1 MKITQIRQGVFETN
15 SSSTHSIT
23 IGSSNYYIPDIT
35 KLNIQTGEYGWEID
49 TYYGLNYKASYALT
63 YAVDVNPIYVD
74 MLRDVILDAIPNC
87 IITYNGLEYDEFFD
101 KVNNDKDYFWELG
114 YIDHQSF
121 DDVEFI
127 FNSYDN
133 LYNFLFSNN
142 SYFKTDNDNH

>member
-35 KLNIQTGEYGWEID
+35 KLNIQTGEYGWEIE
-49 TYYGLNYKASYALT
+49 TYYDLNNKASYALT
-63 YAVDVNPIYVD
+63 YAVYVNPLYID

-87 IITYNGLEYDEFFD
+87 IITYNGLEYDEFLE
-101 KVNNDKDYFWELG
+101 KVNNADYFELG

-121 DDVEFI
+121 DDVGYV

-133 LYNFLFSNN
+133 LYNFLFSTD
-142 SYFKTDNDNH
+142 SYFETDNDNH